1 MHMKNFLL
9 LLLAVIVHGPLD
21 STCIV
26 FDVSSRIIDNTKLM
40 VNYTLGNKDPPKW
53 IVLVNAD
60 HFSVLFPIQMYGES
74 QSDNGT
80 LTFYRL
86 NFDLNITLQGF
97 GWNNSDIVPLGN
109 ETNPFLLPALVQVNN
124 TATAFPETTT
134 TSTSSRA
141 SSSSTSSSTPR
152 SQTLSNNTKTH
163 TIIIIGAA
171 VGSFAFALILVVA
184 SFLWL
189 RRRRQRK
196 FAPSD
201 FIRNKM
207 IRELDS

>member
-97 GWNNSDIVPLGN
+97 GWNNSDIVPLGD
-109 ETNPFLLPALVQVNN
+109 ETSPFLLPALVQVNN
-124 TATAFPETTT
+124 TVTAFPET

-152 SQTLSNNTKTH
+152 SQTLSDNTKIH
-163 TIIIIGAA
+163 TNIIIGAA
-171 VGSFAFALILVVA
+171 IGSFAFALILVGA
-184 SFLWL
+184 SFMWL
-189 RRRRQRK
+189 RRRRRRK

>member
-40 VNYTLGNKDPPKW
+40 VNYTLGDKDPPKW
-53 IVLVNAD
+53 VVLVNAD

-74 QSDNGT
+74 QSNNGT

-97 GWNNSDIVPLGN
+97 GWNNSDIVPLGDA
-109 ETNPFLLPALVQVNN
+109 TNPFLLPALVQVNN
-124 TATAFPETTT
+124 TVTAFPET

-152 SQTLSNNTKTH
+152 SQTLSDNTKTH
-163 TIIIIGAA
+163 TNIIIGVAI
-171 VGSFAFALILVVA
+171 GSFAFALILVVA
-184 SFLWL
+184 SLLWL

>member
-1 MHMKNFLL
+1 MHIKNFLL

-40 VNYTLGNKDPPKW
+40 VNYTLGDKDPPKW
-53 IVLVNAD
+53 VVLVNAD

-74 QSDNGT
+74 QSNNGT

-97 GWNNSDIVPLGN
+97 GWNNSDIVPLGD

-124 TATAFPETTT
+124 TVTAFPET

-152 SQTLSNNTKTH
+152 SQTLSDNTKTH
-163 TIIIIGAA
+163 TNIIIGVAI
-171 VGSFAFALILVVA
+171 GSFAFALILVVA
-184 SFLWL
+184 SLLWL